1 MMSWAEKQLKM
12 NDEHHFFSECSQTSQ
27 LTKIQR
33 MQLNVLLNDIATGY
47 FFSKRLTTCPLF
59 QKRFSEINFTFQI
72 I

>member
-47 FFSKRLTTCPLF
+47 FFKTVYNVSFVSK
-59 QKRFSEINFTFQI
+59 ENFD
-72 I
+72 

>member
-47 FFSKRLTTCPLF
+47 FFKTVNNMSFVSK
-59 QKRFSEINFTFQI
+59 EIFRKSFTFQVI
-72 I
+72 